1 MNIKF
6 ENIVPYPLIDFLST
20 SGELWGKQLALDSK
34 SIVHILAPSGSGK
47 TTLVSLIYGLRN
59 DFYGTLLL
67 NESSTTEFN
76 NDNWS
81 EVRTKKIS
89 VVFQDLQLL
98 EDLTAFEN
106 ILLKNQ
112 LTNQFSVLEIE
123 EMARKLGVFNKLN
136 DKINTL
142 SRGEK
147 QRVAIIR
154 SLCMPFNWI
163 LLDEP
168 FSHLDEDNTAK
179 SIDLIKSVVEMNGAG
194 VIMVNLHA
202 DSHFDYELKI
212 KMV

>member
-1 MNIKF
+1 M
-6 ENIVPYPLIDFLST
+6 
-20 SGELWGKQLALDSK
+20 
-34 SIVHILAPSGSGK
+34 
-47 TTLVSLIYGLRN
+47 
-59 DFYGTLLL
+59 
-67 NESSTTEFN
+67 
-76 NDNWS
+76 
-81 EVRTKKIS
+81 
-89 VVFQDLQLL
+89 

-123 EMARKLGVFNKLN
+123 EMAKKLGVFNKLN

-168 FSHLDEDNTAK
+168 FSHLDEENTNKA
-179 SIDLIKSVVEMNGAG
+179 IGLIKSVVEMNGAG